1 MRASQRQPDAGVIA
15 QLFEEPYRYE
25 FFQAVRLIELWLRRQ
40 GVAHE
45 RVLTEIVRFQNSLS
59 LGFPPSDIEALSATA
74 NMRMVTPDALL
85 VALSAGEPV
94 HIHLRPAFMG
104 FLGVNG
110 ALPLHYSEHVAAWQH
125 ERKDEGPRAFF
136 DMFSS
141 RSLALFYQAWAKYRV
156 RYRVDGDGGDG
167 FLPMLL
173 ALAGVA
179 PRKADEA
186 ACDDEIGDCSLAW
199 FAAQLRSRVVS
210 GAVLAGVLGEY
221 FQVPVAVEQFTGRW
235 DVLEERQRT
244 RLAWANCTLGIGA
257 TLGERLLRPDLG
269 IRVRVGPVDR
279 ANFERFLPGRSAA
292 RALARLLGMFAIEVP
307 HRELQVVL
315 CAAQVRSACLDDGAR
330 LGLDCFLAVG
340 DARCDRDDVCY
351 SLIE

>member
-1 MRASQRQPDAGVIA
+1 VIA
-15 QLFEEPYRYE
+15 HLFEEPYRYE
-25 FFQAVRLIELWLRRQ
+25 FFQAVRLIELWLRRH
-40 GVAHE
+40 GVAPE
-45 RVLTEIVRFQNSLS
+45 RVLTEFVRFQNSVSLS
-59 LGFPPSDIEALSATA
+59 FPPSDIEALSATTVTRTA
-74 NMRMVTPDALL
+74 TPDALPE
-85 VALSAGEPV
+85 ALCAGEPV
-94 HIHLRPAFMG
+94 RIHIRPAFMG

-110 ALPLHYSEHVAAWQH
+110 ALPLHYSERVAAWQH

-156 RYRVDGDGGDG
+156 EFRGDGDG

-173 ALAGVA
+173 AFAGVA
-179 PRKADEA
+179 QRKADEA
-186 ACDDEIGDCSLAW
+186 AGDDEIGDYSLAW

-221 FQVPVAVEQFTGRW
+221 FQVPVAIEQFAGRW

-244 RLAWANCTLGIGA
+244 RLAAVNCTLGSGA
-257 TLGERLLRPDLG
+257 TLGGRLLRPDLG
-269 IRVRVGPVDR
+269 IRVRVGPVNR
-279 ANFERFLPGRSAA
+279 ADFERFLPGRSAS

-315 CAAQVRSACLDDGAR
+315 RAPDVRSARLDEGAR
-330 LGLDCFLAVG
+330 LGLDCFLAVE
-340 DARCDRDDVCY
+340 DVRCDRGDVCY
-351 SLIE
+351 GLNE